1 MNRKLSLLAAII
13 IILVVVFALQK
24 NSQKPLSQETSPTV
38 TPSPSSVE
46 KTGGDQKMTFPDM
59 NINVAK
65 SYTAVLETNKGN
77 ITITLYTKEAPKT
90 VNNFIFL
97 AQKNF
102 YDGTIFHRIIKDFM
116 IQGGDQLGNGTG
128 GPGYMF
134 EDELNASLQF
144 NKPGML
150 AMANR
155 GPNTNGS
162 QFFITTVETPWLDG
176 KHTIF
181 GYVTKGMDVVK
192 AIENVEIGQSD
203 KPVKDVVIKDVEILE
218 DTN

>member
-1 MNRKLSLLAAII
+1 
-13 IILVVVFALQK
+13 
-24 NSQKPLSQETSPTV
+24 
-38 TPSPSSVE
+38 
-46 KTGGDQKMTFPDM
+46 M

-116 IQGGDQLGNGTG
+116 IQGGDPLGNGTG

>member
-1 MNRKLSLLAAII
+1 
-13 IILVVVFALQK
+13 
-24 NSQKPLSQETSPTV
+24 
-38 TPSPSSVE
+38 
-46 KTGGDQKMTFPDM
+46 MTFPDM

-116 IQGGDQLGNGTG
+116 IQGGDPLGNGTG